1 MQKDLYNAREQLES
15 IANWLGYQDE
25 TLSFGLVNSFD
36 ALRLYDYAQ
45 AHPMLSEMA
54 DDWTPE
60 ERIAALGYDPLNT
73 PEAQA
78 GRCVSATGATQA
90 VVALEAARALIDSVA
105 FVRTEGDSAPVLA
118 LIDAVMHR

>member
-1 MQKDLYNAREQLES
+1 MKKDLYNAREQLETIS
-15 IANWLGYQDE
+15 NWLGYQEE

-60 ERIAALGYDPLNT
+60 ERIAALGYDPMAT
-73 PEAQA
+73 AEAEA
-78 GRCVSATGATQA
+78 GRCVSDTGATQ
-90 VVALEAARALIDSVA
+90 VLVALEAARALIDSVA

-118 LIDAVMHR
+118 QIDAVMRR